1 MMQTFRS
8 FRRTKSYLV
17 EVALLLALS
26 ALSLAQNAP
35 AASSSASSSAT
46 PSASS
51 ATADQNSSSDTSN
64 SLAAAARKAKAAN
77 PAHAKKVFTDDD
89 MEVQAGP
96 FPRLKMDG
104 AGNDDEI
111 LAAISKYKLTHTPQQ
126 TEEAVRS
133 WFDRYD
139 QELAAA
145 MKSNLDTVSLRN
157 ANLTNGYELCQQ
169 VQDYEDY
176 AHCQSRQVSE
186 QRGAQHDRNEI
197 SNNNNVV
204 MRIQHSFTNIRLG
217 LNQTGLRYE
226 WFKVRNVGDR

>member
-1 MMQTFRS
+1 MMRS
-8 FRRTKSYLV
+8 LLSSRLAKCYLFV
-17 EVALLLALS
+17 SLLLALS

-35 AASSSASSSAT
+35 AASSSSA
-46 PSASS
+46 A
-51 ATADQNSSSDTSN
+51 ADQTSSDTSN
-64 SLAAAARKAKAAN
+64 SLAAAARKAKATS

-89 MEVQAGP
+89 MEAQAGP
-96 FPRLKMDG
+96 FPRMKMDG

-111 LAAISKYKLTHTPQQ
+111 ISAISKYKLTHTPQQ

-145 MKSNLDTVSLRN
+145 MKSTSDTVSLRN
-157 ANLTNGYELCQQ
+157 ANLTNGYQLCQQ

-176 AHCQSRQVSE
+176 AHCQSRQMAE

-204 MRIQHSFTNIRLG
+204 MRIQQSFTKIRMG
-217 LNQTGLRYE
+217 LNQSGLHYD
-226 WFKVRNVGDR
+226 WFKIRNVNDRQ

>member
-1 MMQTFRS
+1 MMQNLLPSRCA
-8 FRRTKSYLV
+8 KSYVV
-17 EVALLLALS
+17 EVALLLAFC

-35 AASSSASSSAT
+35 AASSSASSA
-46 PSASS
+46 A
-51 ATADQNSSSDTSN
+51 ADQTSSSSDTSN
-64 SLAAAARKAKAAN
+64 SLAAAARKNKAQSAT
-77 PAHAKKVFTDDD
+77 HAKKVFTDDD

-126 TEEAVRS
+126 TEDAVRS

-176 AHCQSRQVSE
+176 AHCQSRQMSE

-197 SNNNNVV
+197 SSNNNVV
-204 MRIQHSFTNIRLG
+204 MRIQHAFTIIRIG
-217 LNQTGLRYE
+217 LNQNGMHYE

>member
-1 MMQTFRS
+1 MMQS
-8 FRRTKSYLV
+8 FWSSRRTKSYLV

-26 ALSLAQNAP
+26 GLSLAQNAP
-35 AASSSASSSAT
+35 AASSSASSSA
-46 PSASS
+46 SS
-51 ATADQNSSSDTSN
+51 AAADQNSSSDTGN

-89 MEVQAGP
+89 METQAGP

-126 TEEAVRS
+126 TEDAVRS

-176 AHCQSRQVSE
+176 AHCQSRQASE

-197 SNNNNVV
+197 NTNNNVV
-204 MRIQHSFTNIRLG
+204 MRIQHSFTNIRVG
-217 LNQTGLRYE
+217 LNQNGLHYE

>member
-1 MMQTFRS
+1 M
-8 FRRTKSYLV
+8 
-17 EVALLLALS
+17 LLALS
-26 ALSLAQNAP
+26 ALSLAQTTP
-35 AASSSASSSAT
+35 STSSA
-46 PSASS
+46 
-51 ATADQNSSSDTSN
+51 ADPTSSSDTGN
-64 SLAAAARKAKAAN
+64 SLAAAARKAKATN

-89 MEVQAGP
+89 MEAQAGP
-96 FPRLKMDG
+96 FPRMKMDG

-111 LAAISKYKLTHTPQQ
+111 LSAISKYKLTHTPQQ

-145 MKSNLDTVSLRN
+145 MKSTSDTVSLRN
-157 ANLTNGYELCQQ
+157 ANLTNGYQLCQQ

-176 AHCQSRQVSE
+176 AHCQSRQMAE

-204 MRIQHSFTNIRLG
+204 MRIQQSFTKIRLS
-217 LNQTGLRYE
+217 LNQSGLRYD
-226 WFKVRNVGDR
+226 WFKVRNVNDR

>member
-1 MMQTFRS
+1 
-8 FRRTKSYLV
+8 
-17 EVALLLALS
+17 
-26 ALSLAQNAP
+26 
-35 AASSSASSSAT
+35 
-46 PSASS
+46 
-51 ATADQNSSSDTSN
+51 
-64 SLAAAARKAKAAN
+64 
-77 PAHAKKVFTDDD
+77 
-89 MEVQAGP
+89 MEVQSGP

-126 TEEAVRS
+126 TEDAVRS

-176 AHCQSRQVSE
+176 AHCQSRQMSE

-204 MRIQHSFTNIRLG
+204 MRIQHSFTIIRIG
-217 LNQTGLRYE
+217 LNQNGLHYE

>member
-1 MMQTFRS
+1 MMRNFLS
-8 FRRTKSYLV
+8 SRRAKSYLV

-26 ALSLAQNAP
+26 ALSLAQSAP
-35 AASSSASSSAT
+35 A
-46 PSASS
+46 PSA
-51 ATADQNSSSDTSN
+51 DQTSSSDTSN
-64 SLAAAARKAKAAN
+64 SLAAAARKAKATN
-77 PAHAKKVFTDDD
+77 PGHAKKVFTDDD
-89 MEVQAGP
+89 MEAQAGP
-96 FPRLKMDG
+96 FPRMKMDG

-111 LAAISKYKLTHTPQQ
+111 LSAISKYKLTHTPQQ

-145 MKSNLDTVSLRN
+145 MKSNTDTVSLRN
-157 ANLTNGYELCQQ
+157 ANLTNGYQLCQQ

-176 AHCQSRQVSE
+176 AHCQSRQMAE

-204 MRIQHSFTNIRLG
+204 MRIQQSFTKIRLG
-217 LNQTGLRYE
+217 LNQSGLRYD
-226 WFKVRNVGDR
+226 WFKVRNVNDRQ